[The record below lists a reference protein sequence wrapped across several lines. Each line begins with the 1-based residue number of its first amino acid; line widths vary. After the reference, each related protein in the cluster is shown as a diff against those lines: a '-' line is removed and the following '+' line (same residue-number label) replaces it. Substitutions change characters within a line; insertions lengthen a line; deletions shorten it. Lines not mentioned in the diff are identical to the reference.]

1 MTWFES
7 YMSNENENKNV
18 NLFITDGTEFIEWDN
33 KNVKICF
40 TG

>member
-18 NLFITDGTEFIEWDN
+18 NLFITDGTEFIWTT
-33 KNVKICF
+33 KM
-40 TG
+40 